1 MVGRMSGGPEILLHI
16 DRGHPETLAGQL
28 RAGLRDAIR
37 SGRLSAG
44 TRLPASRVLA
54 EDLGVS
60 RGVVVDAYAQLVA
73 EGFLIT
79 QPGSGTLVS
88 GAAGLT
94 PEHSSRWHRRGQ
106 PDHRLWRP
114 EFDLRPSGPDPA
126 LFPRSQAARTMVEI
140 MRDLPVAELGYTGPW
155 GVAALR
161 RQLESHLSRLRAAMA
176 PADGIVVVTGRTQA
190 LTIIARTLAAAGHD
204 HVAVEDPSAP
214 ISRHLLQVHGLK
226 TIPIPVDDE
235 GLDVGLL
242 AASGCR
248 VVLTGPSCQF
258 PTGAVMSA
266 ARRARLLDWA
276 VTGRGLII
284 EDDQRADFH
293 FDRPALACLQ
303 GMRPEQV
310 MLIGSASMTLA
321 PAMRLGWIVPPPQ
334 LLRAIAETKR
344 DDDFGTAVIEQHALA
359 SWLESGRYDRHV
371 RHARRSYA
379 IRRAAL
385 SRQLGQH
392 FPRWPQ
398 RGIPAGLEVL
408 LELPDGLSDRHV
420 AAHARQYGLGISA
433 LSPMRISTAGPPGLV
448 LSYARLSPRHCGEA
462 IARLELAVQAVMAE
476 DRSLSATAI
485 ATEERQWH
493 LVSADWPAAPED
505 FYA

>member
-1 MVGRMSGGPEILLHI
+1 MSGGPEILLHI

-28 RAGLRDAIR
+28 RTSLRDAIR
-37 SGRLSAG
+37 AGRLATG

-54 EDLGVS
+54 EDLGIS
-60 RGVVVDAYAQLVA
+60 RGVVVDAYAQLAA

-79 QPGSGTLVS
+79 QPGSGTMVS

-94 PEHSSRWHRRGQ
+94 PEHAWWWHRRGQ
-106 PDHRLWRP
+106 QDHRLWRP

-126 LFPRSQAARTMVEI
+126 LFPRTQAVRTMMEI
-140 MRDLPVAELGYTGPW
+140 MRRLPAAELGYTGPW

-161 RQLESHLSRLRAAMA
+161 RQLESHLGRLRAAMA
-176 PADGIVVVTGRTQA
+176 PVDGIVVVTGRTQA

-214 ISRHLLQVHGLK
+214 VPRHLLQVHGLK
-226 TIPIPVDDE
+226 AIPIPVDDE

-242 AASGCR
+242 AASGCQ
-248 VVLTGPSCQF
+248 VVLASPSCQF
-258 PTGAVMSA
+258 PTGVVMSA
-266 ARRARLLDWA
+266 ARRARLLEWA
-276 VTGRGLII
+276 VARRALII

-310 MLIGSASMTLA
+310 LLVGSASTTLA
-321 PAMRLGWIVPPPQ
+321 PAMRLGWIVPPPH
-334 LLRAIAETKR
+334 LLRAVAETKR

-359 SWLESGRYDRHV
+359 SWLESGHYDRHV
-371 RHARRSYA
+371 RYARRIYA
-379 IRRAAL
+379 MRRAAL
-385 SRQLGQH
+385 SRQLTQR
-392 FPRWPQ
+392 FPHWPQ
-398 RGIPAGLEVL
+398 RGIPAGLEIL
-408 LELPDGLSDRHV
+408 LEMPDGLSDRHV
-420 AAHARQYGLGISA
+420 AAHARQHGLGISP

-448 LSYARLSPRHCGEA
+448 LSYARLSPRHSAEA
-462 IARLELAVQAVMAE
+462 TARLELAVRAVMAE
-476 DRSLSATAI
+476 QRSLAATAI
-485 ATEERQWH
+485 PAEERPWH
-493 LVSADWPAAPED
+493 LTSADWPAAPED